1 MRSKELDIKASDI
14 ERKANEFSVKQEFE
28 EKREGERQEIT
39 RDKID
44 SQEDIALL
52 RADVNLE
59 RINQGTA
66 GRGE

>member
-1 MRSKELDIKASDI
+1 MT
-14 ERKANEFSVKQEFE
+14 
-28 EKREGERQEIT
+28 KRDKDQLAEA
-39 RDKID
+39 KID